1 MPRPSPIPSGRV
13 FLVLALLA
21 LALLSAYDLTSPG
34 SVLHA
39 FWDYVAAGTA
49 PVEGVRD
56 EVVDGLGIPR

>member
-1 MPRPSPIPSGRV
+1 MPRPSPIPPGRV

-21 LALLSAYDLTSPG
+21 LALLSAYDLTSPR
-34 SVLHA
+34 SVLHT
-39 FWDYVAAGTA
+39 FWESVAAGPA